1 MEGLGSRSPG
11 RVELFALTLLTPD
24 LISKVEESQR
34 HHQFR
39 LLHIF
44 INRHPQ
50 VLSILITFTGEGKVP
65 NNVFSVD
72 YNTSVILHI
81 VESLITE

>member
-1 MEGLGSRSPG
+1 MEGLCSRSPG
-11 RVELFALTLLTPD
+11 QVEMFASTLLTPD

-34 HHQFR
+34 RHQFR
-39 LLHIF
+39 LLHSF
-44 INRHPQ
+44 INIHPQ

-72 YNTSVILHI
+72 
-81 VESLITE
+81 